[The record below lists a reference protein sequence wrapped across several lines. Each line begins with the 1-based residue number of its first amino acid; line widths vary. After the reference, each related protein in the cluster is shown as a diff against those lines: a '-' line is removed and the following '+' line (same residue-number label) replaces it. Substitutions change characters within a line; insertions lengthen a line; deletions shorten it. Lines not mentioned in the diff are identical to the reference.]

1 MKYKKTYTQDDIWE
15 DRYNRYLTRV
25 QKLEDKGYIMGRL
38 SKSQFKVQY
47 SGEKKRAEKIGDT
60 KRSIIDKIAKQSVDI
75 NKVQQKRI
83 SKQLGGFGDGGVD
96 IRKMSRNDYF
106 SMLLLLNEDDY
117 NASRASY
124 NEVFG

>member
-1 MKYKKTYTQDDIWE
+1 MKYKKTFTQDDIWE
-15 DRYNRYLTRV
+15 DRYNRYLTRI
-25 QKLEDKGYIMGRL
+25 QKLEDKGYVMGRL

-47 SGEKKRAEKIGDT
+47 SGEKKRAEKVGDT

-83 SKQLGGFGDGGVD
+83 TKQFGEID
-96 IRKMSRNDYF
+96 IRKMNRNDYF
-106 SMLLLLNEDDY
+106 SMLLLVSEDNYDT
-117 NASRASY
+117 SRASY